1 MRQLLLKSVRKVVQ
15 LILRINSKLPAILEV
30 EMQYIQGKGFGGFST
45 EVEAK
50 LAIDFLSRSNI
61 KKPVVLDI
69 GANIGTYS
77 EAILKVAPQSII
89 FAFEPSSVA
98 RKKLENRFIGNNSVR
113 IIPFAIGSKISTGT
127 LYSDTAGSGLA
138 SLTKRKLDHLSID
151 FNQSESVE
159 VTTLDSWANT
169 TNVVP
174 NLIKMDVEGH
184 ELDVLRSGLKTLA
197 LAQVVQFEFG
207 GCNIDTRTFFQD
219 FWYLLTE
226 AGFAIYRISAAGP
239 IHIPRY
245 SEREECFR
253 TTNYL
258 AVRE

>member
-1 MRQLLLKSVRKVVQ
+1 MRRLLLKVVRKVVH
-15 LILRINSKLPAILEV
+15 LLLRTNSKLPAILEA
-30 EMQYIQGKGFGGFST
+30 EMQNIQGKGFGGFSV

-50 LAIDFLSRSNI
+50 LAINFLSRSNI

-77 EAILKVAPQSII
+77 EAILKFAPQATI

-98 RKKLENRFIGNNSVR
+98 RKGLENRFIGNNSVR
-113 IIPFAIGSKISTGT
+113 IIPFAVGSVISTET
-127 LYSDTAGSGLA
+127 LWSDTAGSGLA
-138 SLTKRKLDHLSID
+138 SLTKRNLEHFSID

-169 TNVVP
+169 MNVVP

-184 ELDVLRSGLKTLA
+184 ELDVLKGGLKTLA
-197 LAQVVQFEFG
+197 LASVVQFEFG

-226 AGFAIYRISAAGP
+226 AGFAIYRISVAGP
-239 IHIPRY
+239 IRIPRY
-245 SEREECFR
+245 SEGEECFR

-258 AVRE
+258 AIRE